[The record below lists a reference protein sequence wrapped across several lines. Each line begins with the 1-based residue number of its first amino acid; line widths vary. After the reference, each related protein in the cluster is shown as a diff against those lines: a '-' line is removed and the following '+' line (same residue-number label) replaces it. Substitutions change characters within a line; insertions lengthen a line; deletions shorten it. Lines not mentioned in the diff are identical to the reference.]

1 MSVLSI
7 QIQGE
12 KLAGWMTGKGGGYG
26 LFLHLL
32 SDIHVFV
39 YKDLMRKVPV
49 FIFIIPVTLY

>member
-1 MSVLSI
+1 MSILSI

-12 KLAGWMTGKGGGYG
+12 KLAGWMTGKGGGHG
-26 LFLHLL
+26 LLL
-32 SDIHVFV
+32 QSDIHVFV